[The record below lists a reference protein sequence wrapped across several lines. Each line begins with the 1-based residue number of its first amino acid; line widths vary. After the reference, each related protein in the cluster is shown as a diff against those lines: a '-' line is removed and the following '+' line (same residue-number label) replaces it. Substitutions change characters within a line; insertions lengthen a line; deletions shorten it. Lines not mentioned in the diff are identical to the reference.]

1 MSGAHLSEVIL
12 RLYAAAAAPDLWP
25 EALRAVEDLTGA
37 VGAVVDFAPLA
48 PGVPGFSLSG
58 RFDPEQCATFASE
71 YMPHCRRIKAAMAH
85 PELDVLYDSLVMSEQ
100 EMDRDPV
107 QDWLARQGIRYF
119 IGANL
124 MRTASHHVTFSLQRS
139 AAAGHVQSA
148 DIELHARLRPHV
160 VQAVTLAEALETL
173 KGRQAFAAAV
183 LDRLP
188 HAVFALGETGRII
201 FSNRRGEDLRSREPL
216 LFKNDQL
223 KTIVQAE
230 SAALAEA
237 IRAASR
243 PGLAASGGGVRL
255 SRRSSTLP
263 LHLVVSHVGE
273 LMRAELN
280 RGPVALVIV
289 YDRLDRRSAEAAA
302 LQALFGLTPA
312 EARLAL
318 ALAGGHSVESAARL
332 LDITPLTAR
341 THLKAIFR
349 KTEVSRQQ
357 DLAALI
363 LPLASAATA

>member
-25 EALRAVEDLTGA
+25 DALRAVEDLTGA

-85 PELDVLYDSLVMSEQ
+85 PELDVLYASLVMSEQ
-100 EMDRDPV
+100 ELDRAPV

-160 VQAVTLAEALETL
+160 VQAVALAEALETL

-201 FSNRRGEDLRSREPL
+201 FSSRRG
-216 LFKNDQL
+216 
-223 KTIVQAE
+223 
-230 SAALAEA
+230 
-237 IRAASR
+237 
-243 PGLAASGGGVRL
+243 
-255 SRRSSTLP
+255 SSLP
-263 LHLVVSHVGE
+263 LHLFVSHVGE

-318 ALAGGHSVESAARL
+318 ALTGGRRVDGAAR
-332 LDITPLTAR
+332 
-341 THLKAIFR
+341 
-349 KTEVSRQQ
+349 
-357 DLAALI
+357 
-363 LPLASAATA
+363 